1 MHSLSPQVPPRC
13 VLKQTQIP
21 ERLPAAARTTAS
33 LVAAAEAAA
42 KARAIVAA
50 NMIALAASEAS
61 SQANLRDYQLQIPE
75 RLPTS
80 VPIVEA
86 RSCHNGYATAPI
98 AEARSCR
105 NGYATA
111 PIAEA
116 RSCRREAA
124 RLPSPLPRRLN
135 KTIPEPSPI
144 PVPSRRWSSAI
155 NDLCSDEVELRG
167 LSVRAHWHEN
177 YAWICVDVLEA
188 LWIANGS
195 VYQLPDAHISLASVS
210 LEPAPD
216 SRHRKTVEEA
226 TKHCRRKIDE
236 VISSLPRARRGRLS
250 WQIGTGLHRSPCCF
264 NLKNDDLGHSI
275 AKAAA
280 AFSSFKT
287 HKNKPPLT
295 LGDLSGRTLHLSV
308 YNVVLVRRELATPSS
323 PCSLAPTS
331 SMEQM
336 D

>member
-1 MHSLSPQVPPRC
+1 MHSLSPRAPPRC

-50 NMIALAASEAS
+50 NMIALAESEES
-61 SQANLRDYQLQIPE
+61 SQANLRDHQLQIPE

-86 RSCHNGYATAPI
+86 RSCH
-98 AEARSCR
+98 

-155 NDLCSDEVELRG
+155 KQSMQRRSGTTQTLRKG
-167 LSVRAHWHEN
+167 T
-177 YAWICVDVLEA
+177 
-188 LWIANGS
+188 
-195 VYQLPDAHISLASVS
+195 LA
-210 LEPAPD
+210 
-216 SRHRKTVEEA
+216 
-226 TKHCRRKIDE
+226 
-236 VISSLPRARRGRLS
+236 
-250 WQIGTGLHRSPCCF
+250 
-264 NLKNDDLGHSI
+264 
-275 AKAAA
+275 
-280 AFSSFKT
+280 
-287 HKNKPPLT
+287 
-295 LGDLSGRTLHLSV
+295 
-308 YNVVLVRRELATPSS
+308 
-323 PCSLAPTS
+323 
-331 SMEQM
+331 
-336 D
+336 